1 MSGPLSYSVNADIT
15 KFESAMSRAR
25 DLALQRSAEML
36 KSFQSTAAGINTAMS
51 GIQGLARLP
60 GQLDTAKTAAIGLAA
75 TGAGILAAYTLV
87 SSSISQANAQLDRFI
102 KLGVESGRSGVGVE
116 FFQRFSEAAEKA
128 KLSTSE
134 VEAALRKAGQVVT
147 PKFEQEDPVKK
158 QLNNVFETGYT
169 GSYQSQGLADY
180 NKASTNEGRIRA
192 AVTAMQELRDLGL
205 QVAAIDIA
213 EKLFPEAIVERIRS
227 GQLTFDAIATA
238 LDRKRDDLV
247 KQEDVDRATEF
258 RDRLDAAY
266 KAIDDFF
273 HVSVALEGTGRQVLD
288 IWLGIAEGVAKA
300 TTNAGNFYTKIQE
313 MQGPLADYLKT
324 VGLIIGGTAKIF
336 AEGFN
341 DQIAGSR
348 TIYDK
353 PIGPERP
360 GAPENAIKDPP
371 APPRRPLNFFTE
383 EPKTGGG
390 RSAKPAAPSE
400 SLDAVETYVNGLTR
414 TTAALRAEVEAIGKS
429 NAEKLVSVN
438 LAKAQELAT
447 QNGLTLS
454 AQQIAT
460 IKETSAATA
469 QYRDKIEEVRDQ
481 HENLRSIGSSVLGGL
496 VSDARN
502 GVSAMQALTNAVG
515 RLFDRLADQS
525 VNSLVDSLFGKSGST
540 SGGVLSGL
548 FSGGKG
554 IDTGMGLPWLKFAEG
569 GRISGPGS
577 GTSDDILA
585 RVSNGEFVVKADA
598 TRTYLPLLEAMNS
611 GKLPAFAVG
620 GLVGAIPMPRP
631 VVPSSGGGRSEP
643 GGLSV
648 TINEAP
654 GGDKA
659 SGRMGRTPDGSP
671 TLIIDMISRQ
681 QASDIASG
689 RGPLSDVSP
698 GARRLRG

>member
-1 MSGPLSYSVNADIT
+1 MSGPLSYSVTADIT
-15 KFESAMSRAR
+15 KFEGAMSRAR

-102 KLGVESGRSGVGVE
+102 KLGADAGKAGIGVE

-128 KLSTSE
+128 KISTSE

-158 QLNNVFETGYT
+158 QLNDVFETGYT
-169 GSYQSQGLADY
+169 GGFQSQGLADY
-180 NKASTNEGRIRA
+180 NKANTNEGRIRA

-205 QVAAIDIA
+205 GLAAIDLG
-213 EKLFPEAIVERIRS
+213 EKLFGADIANNIRS
-227 GQLTFDAIATA
+227 GRLDIDAIAA
-238 LDRKRDDLV
+238 SLDRKREDLV
-247 KQEDVDRATEF
+247 KQEDVDRAAEF

-300 TTNAGNFYTKIQE
+300 TANAGNFYTKIQE

-336 AEGFN
+336 SEGFN
-341 DQIAGSR
+341 DQVTGAR

-353 PIGPERP
+353 PIGPEKP
-360 GAPENAIKDPP
+360 AGPENAIKDAP
-371 APPRRPLNFFTE
+371 APPRRPLSFFTE

-390 RSAKPAAPSE
+390 GRTSKPAAPSE

-414 TTAALRAEVEAIGKS
+414 TTAALKAEVDAIGKS
-429 NAEKLVSVN
+429 NTEKVVAIN

-469 QYRDKIEEVRDQ
+469 QYRDKIEEVREQ

-502 GVSAMQALTNAVG
+502 GVTAMQALTNAVG
-515 RLFDRLADQS
+515 RLFDRLADQG
-525 VNSLVDSLFGKSGST
+525 VNSVVDSLFGKSGST

-548 FSGGKG
+548 FGGGKG
-554 IDTGMGLPWLKFAEG
+554 LDVGLNFLKFADG
-569 GRISGPGS
+569 GHIRGPGT
-577 GTSDDILA
+577 GTSDEILA
-585 RVSNGEFVVKADA
+585 RLSNGEFVMNAKATKEYA
-598 TRTYLPLLEAMNS
+598 PLLEAMNADR
-611 GKLPAFAVG
+611 LPAFAAG
-620 GLVGAIPMPRP
+620 GYVAGQRSARSQDWSIPERGRE
-631 VVPSSGGGRSEP
+631 GGWGEY
-643 GGLSV
+643 LS
-648 TINEAP
+648 
-654 GGDKA
+654 
-659 SGRMGRTPDGSP
+659 
-671 TLIIDMISRQ
+671 
-681 QASDIASG
+681 
-689 RGPLSDVSP
+689 
-698 GARRLRG
+698 